1 MKKIAT
7 TLGLL
12 ACLPFVAFAQDIE
25 LDEELNG
32 LDIETKIIGDST
44 ATTPG
49 PGGTAGTQ
57 VLQVTNNG
65 DSSVTCQLDPGPA
78 ETAASESPM
87 TPIKAGASAVLRLD
101 GSYASATMRAK
112 LICNEEE

>member
-12 ACLPFVAFAQDIE
+12 ACLPLAAFAQDIE
-25 LDEELNG
+25 LDKELNG
-32 LDIETKIIGDST
+32 LDIETEIIGDST
-44 ATTPG
+44 ATAPG
-49 PGGTAGTQ
+49 PGAAAGTQ
-57 VLQVTNNG
+57 VLQVTNNS
-65 DSSVTCQLDPGPA
+65 DSTVTCQLDPGPA

-87 TPIKAGASAVLRLD
+87 ASIKAGESAVLRLD

-112 LICNEEE
+112 LICSEEE

>member
-1 MKKIAT
+1 MKKIAA

-12 ACLPFVAFAQDIE
+12 ACLPLAAFAENIE
-25 LDEELNG
+25 LDKELNG
-32 LDIETKIIGDST
+32 LDIETKIVGDDT

-49 PGGTAGTQ
+49 PGGAVGTQ
-57 VLQVTNNG
+57 VLQVTNNS
-65 DSSVTCQLDPGPA
+65 DSTVTCQLNPGPA

-112 LICNEEE
+112 LICKEEE

>member
-12 ACLPFVAFAQDIE
+12 ACLPLVVFAQDIE
-25 LDEELNG
+25 LDKELNG
-32 LDIETKIIGDST
+32 LDIETKIIGDRT

-49 PGGTAGTQ
+49 PGAAAGTQ

-65 DSSVTCQLDPGPA
+65 DSTVTCQLDPGPA
-78 ETAASESPM
+78 ETAASESPV
-87 TPIKAGASAVLRLD
+87 TLIKAGESAVLRL
-101 GSYASATMRAK
+101 GGGYASATMRAK